1 MDALTARFAPRS
13 VSKSRWSLI
22 IAFVL
27 VAYLWFHGNRSSI
40 ENELVRGSF
49 PSFLVPILMLGVT
62 ELDSSIVYHSV
73 TKKLIITLIA
83 SLGMAIWFEG
93 LVPLFW
99 LGSTASFCDIF
110 AILLGWMTYTLLW
123 VVQRYME
130 AVEMIS
136 SDLTS

>member
-1 MDALTARFAPRS
+1 MDVLTARFVLRT
-13 VSKSRWSLI
+13 VSEWRWLLI

-40 ENELVRGSF
+40 GNELVRGSF

-99 LGSTASFCDIF
+99 LGSTASFRDVS
-110 AILLGWMTYTLLW
+110 AILLGWLTYTLLW
-123 VVQRYME
+123 VVQRDTEAME
-130 AVEMIS
+130 TVS
-136 SDLTS
+136 SDLAS